1 MLKFLRKY
9 QLIILAIGGTL
20 LMVVFLLEPVITSFN
35 RSQMNRTVAR
45 YADGT
50 KVSSVD
56 FDRARIELELVKRV
70 APVVFLPVA
79 EMGLGLEIEGDSDER
94 VHHWIML
101 SRMAEEAGVIG
112 GVEDGRL
119 LIERELG
126 FEAVLMQQ
134 QGFSAV
140 MQGLIQPQE
149 LQQLVADRIAARRGQ
164 LTAEVRAAAGTLRVR
179 NEDEMWRLLAKF
191 TGAFRLA
198 EMYREMPAFSPQA
211 ARAGVKDMADTVAVD
226 AALIPGSLLAGQVP
240 EPAEEQLQAFFE
252 PRAGLSPTD
261 APDGIGYTQPARIK
275 IGWLVLDRQQ
285 ILQSVP
291 VDRVEL
297 RKMWELDSQK
307 PEAER
312 LYPGDF
318 ASERPNIEQAF
329 RVTKADQIMVE
340 ADRVIRAE
348 VLRTTRT
355 LTRDGDRLTLPE
367 NWAQTRPSLETVAQ
381 SLVAGLAAENITLAM
396 PTVVLRDDAWLNAD
410 QVAALPGVGQAGYRV
425 GSRVVMVQQVPDLIT
440 AEGMLTD
447 LRLQVGVPQVEPAAQ
462 DGMGNRYY
470 LIITDHRVA
479 GPAQSIDDAG
489 RAKVIEDYKSLEGYK
504 ILAGMTETM
513 TAAALSENGVRAAID
528 AALASVTDP
537 AVARPGV
544 YPNIR
549 VGRNRIDPGPL
560 ARNADPRIN
569 AQEFR
574 DAVIAAADGLDPL
587 ATPESLTTNPRAAVV
602 PMPKTRAVGIARLI
616 APRPL
621 TSEQFQTALNQ
632 SLVNLTFQTM
642 SLNKEGVTNPFSL
655 DSLKSRYGLVSVGNR
670 EEPDA

>member
-20 LMVVFLLEPVITSFN
+20 LMLVFLLEPIITSFN

-50 KVSSVD
+50 KVSMVD
-56 FDRARIELELVKRV
+56 FERARIELQVAKQV
-70 APVVFLPVA
+70 APVVFLPIA
-79 EMGLGLEIEGDSDER
+79 EMGLGLEIEGDDDER

-101 SRMAEEAGVIG
+101 SRMAEEAGVVG

-149 LQQLVADRIAARRGQ
+149 LQQLIADRIAARRGQ
-164 LTAEVRAAAGTLRVR
+164 LTAEVRAAAGTLRLS
-179 NEDEMWRLLAKF
+179 NEDEMWRLLARF
-191 TGAFRLA
+191 TGAFRLT

-211 ARAGVKDMADTVAVD
+211 ARAGVKNMADAVAVD

-240 EPAEEQLQAFFE
+240 EPTEEQLQAFFS
-252 PRAGLSPTD
+252 PRAGLSADD
-261 APDGIGYTQPARIK
+261 APDGIGYTQPARVK
-275 IGWLVLDRQQ
+275 LGWLVLDRQQ

-297 RKMWELDSQK
+297 RKIWELDSQK
-307 PEAER
+307 PESER

-329 RVTKADQIMVE
+329 RATKADQVMVE
-340 ADRVIRAE
+340 ADRIIRAE
-348 VLRTTRT
+348 VLRTTRS
-355 LTRDGDRLTLPE
+355 LARDGDRLVLPE
-367 NWAQTRPSLETVAQ
+367 NWAQTRPSMEAVAQ
-381 SLVAGLAAENITLAM
+381 ALVTALAAENITLAM
-396 PTVVLRDDAWLNAD
+396 PTVVLRDDAWLSAD

-440 AEGMLTD
+440 AEGMLAD

-462 DGMGNRYY
+462 DGVGNRYY
-470 LIITDHRVA
+470 MIITDHRVA

-489 RAKVIEDYKSLEGYK
+489 RARVIEDYKSLEGYK
-504 ILAGMTETM
+504 MLAGLTDAM
-513 TAAALSENGVRAAID
+513 TAAARSENGVRAAID
-528 AALASVTDP
+528 TALASITDP
-537 AVARPGV
+537 AAARPGV
-544 YPNIR
+544 YPNMR
-549 VGRNRIDPGPL
+549 VGRSRVEPGPL

-574 DAVIAAADGLDPL
+574 DAVLAAAEGLDPL
-587 ATPESLTTNPRAAVV
+587 ATPESLNADPRAVV
-602 PMPKTRAVGIARLI
+602 VQLPKSRTVAIARLV
-616 APRPL
+616 APRPV

-632 SLVNLTFQTM
+632 SLVNLAFQTM
-642 SLNKEGVTNPFSL
+642 ALNKEGVTTPFSL
-655 DSLKSRYGLVSVGNR
+655 DSLQARYGLVSVGKK